1 MKGLKQVND
10 AKLSGF
16 ILGYYL
22 KYKKEYDDLKEYYD
36 RTLKEAEQEHL
47 YSLKAVRY
55 DGVKVDGGQRTD
67 IADKIAKYEEW
78 RKQTDKHCEYWLN
91 TQNNRVVNLYDNVE
105 EYINNTVPW
114 MKDVFG
120 SFREHWKSC
129 NVSLLQEILRLKY
142 LELKSDKD
150 IVADLKITVQ
160 DVTNMLYTY
169 TEFTERPLKRSKKK
183 MIIK

>member
-1 MKGLKQVND
+1 MC
-10 AKLSGF
+10 KLS
-16 ILGYYL
+16 IEYLSGYL
-22 KYKKEYDDLKEYYD
+22 EAKKEYDDLKEYYD
-36 RTLKEAEQEHL
+36 REIKAAEQEHL
-47 YSLKAVRY
+47 YSLKAVQY
-55 DGVKVDGGQRTD
+55 DGVKVDGGQHAD
-67 IADKIAKYEEW
+67 IADKIARYEEW
-78 RKQTDKHCEYWLN
+78 RSKTDKHCEYWLN
-91 TQNNRVVNLYDNVE
+91 TQNNRVVNLYNNVE

-120 SFREHWKSC
+120 RFREHWKSC

-160 DVTNMLYTY
+160 DVANMLYTY